1 MFSEALRL
9 SWIGA
14 VLLACCHFATAEDA
28 EENLLQKAA
37 QASARGDSGQATDVL
52 TEVITKNPKQSL
64 AFYLRGRE
72 NFRAGKIK
80 ESVSDLDKHVE
91 LATAKDPKAEAR
103 QWERG
108 ISYYYAG
115 EFEKGAKQFK
125 LYQTFHDQ
133 DVENS
138 TWRYL
143 CVARKDGVEMAR
155 KNLLPISDDRRVPM
169 MQIYDLYR
177 GKLKPEDVL
186 AAAEA
191 GEQTR
196 EPGKPKKEVEKPIK
210 EVGEPTK
217 EALNRQLFY
226 AHLYIG
232 LWHEAAG
239 EKELAKKHILESEKH
254 KIGHYMWDVAHVHAD
269 LLRSQE
275 KEKKKE

>member
-1 MFSEALRL
+1 MKSL
-9 SWIGA
+9 SPISKFCPSRGMLLFQMSC
-14 VLLACCHFATAEDA
+14 VLMLSGLCGLCFGEDA
-28 EENLLQKAA
+28 ENDLMQSAV
-37 QASARGDSGQATDVL
+37 QASARGDHEQAIGL
-52 TEVITKNPKQSL
+52 FTEVIAKNPKQSM
-64 AFYLRGRE
+64 AFYRRGCE

-91 LATAKDPKAEAR
+91 LDPKAESR

-115 EFEKGAKQFK
+115 QFEKGAKQFE

-143 CVARKDGVEMAR
+143 CVARSEGVAKAR
-155 KNLLPISDDRRVPM
+155 ENLLPISDDRRVPM

-177 GKLKPEDVL
+177 GKLKPTDVL
-186 AAAEA
+186 EAAEA
-191 GEQTR
+191 GE
-196 EPGKPKKEVEKPIK
+196 PSKA
-210 EVGEPTK
+210 
-217 EALNRQLFY
+217 ALNQQLFY

-239 EKELAKKHILESEKH
+239 EKELAKKHILQAEQH

-269 LLRSQE
+269 LLRAQDKKDE
-275 KEKKKE
+275 KPQKEPKKD

>member
-1 MFSEALRL
+1 MLKSLPRCWSLLLA
-9 SWIGA
+9 
-14 VLLACCHFATAEDA
+14 LLACNPLAVADDSEED
-28 EENLLQKAA
+28 LLQKAT
-37 QASARGDSGQATDVL
+37 QASARGDIEQAIGVL
-52 TEVITKNPKQSL
+52 TEVITKNPKQSV

-91 LATAKDPKAEAR
+91 LATADDAKAESR

-115 EFEKGAKQFK
+115 QFEKGAKQFE
-125 LYQTFHDQ
+125 LYQTYHDQ

-143 CVARKDGVEMAR
+143 CAARTDGVEKAR

-177 GKLKPEDVL
+177 GKLKPADVL

-191 GEQTR
+191 
-196 EPGKPKKEVEKPIK
+196 
-210 EVGEPTK
+210 GEPTK

-239 EKELAKKHILESEKH
+239 EKELAKKHILEAEKH

-269 LLRSQE
+269 LLRAQE
-275 KEKKKE
+275 KKVEKKDGKKG

>member
-1 MFSEALRL
+1 MFSDALRTG
-9 SWIGA
+9 WMCA
-14 VLLACCHFATAEDA
+14 VLLFCCHFAAAKDSEED
-28 EENLLQKAA
+28 LLQRAA
-37 QASARGDSGQATDVL
+37 QASARGESEQAIGVL
-52 TEVITKNPKQSL
+52 TEVLTRNPKQSL
-64 AFYLRGRE
+64 ACYLRGRE

-91 LATAKDPKAEAR
+91 LATALDPKAEAR

-115 EFEKGAKQFK
+115 EFEKGAKQFE

-143 CVARKDGVEMAR
+143 CVARTDGVEKAR

-177 GKLKPEDVL
+177 GKLKPADVL

-191 GEQTR
+191 GE
-196 EPGKPKKEVEKPIK
+196 
-210 EVGEPTK
+210 PTK
-217 EALNRQLFY
+217 GALNQQLFY
-226 AHLYIG
+226 ANLYIG

-239 EKELAKKHILESEKH
+239 EKDLAKKHILEAEKH
-254 KIGHYMWDVAHVHAD
+254 RIGHYMWDVAHVHAD
-269 LLRSQE
+269 LLRAEE
-275 KEKKKE
+275 KEVAK

>member
-1 MFSEALRL
+1 MLKALRTGCL
-9 SWIGA
+9 LA
-14 VLLACCHFATAEDA
+14 LLACNQLARAHDSEED
-28 EENLLQKAA
+28 LLQRAT
-37 QASARGDSGQATDVL
+37 QASARGDSDQAIGVL
-52 TEVITKNPKQSL
+52 TEVITKNPKQSI

-80 ESVSDLDKHVE
+80 ESVSDFDKHVD

-115 EFEKGAKQFK
+115 EFEKGARQFE
-125 LYQTFHDQ
+125 LYQTYHDQ

-143 CVARKDGVEMAR
+143 CVARTDGVEKAR
-155 KNLLPISDDRRVPM
+155 QNLLPISNDRRVPM

-177 GKLKPEDVL
+177 GKLKPADVL
-186 AAAEA
+186 AAAE
-191 GEQTR
+191 
-196 EPGKPKKEVEKPIK
+196 
-210 EVGEPTK
+210 VGEPTK
-217 EALNRQLFY
+217 GALNEHLFY

-239 EKELAKKHILESEKH
+239 EKDLAKKHILEAEKH

-269 LLRSQE
+269 LLRAQD
-275 KEKKKE
+275 KKVETKDRKKD

>member
-1 MFSEALRL
+1 MKLMIYKAWLSPILCVLALVLMAL
-9 SWIGA
+9 SWS
-14 VLLACCHFATAEDA
+14 FASADEA
-28 EENLLQKAA
+28 EEDLLQKASL
-37 QASARGDSGQATDVL
+37 ASARGDVEQAIGVL
-52 TEVITKNPKQSL
+52 TQVITKNPKQSL
-64 AFYLRGRE
+64 AYYLRGRE

-80 ESVSDLDKHVE
+80 ESVSDLDKHVA
-91 LATAKDPKAEAR
+91 LATALDPKAEAR

-115 EFEKGAKQFK
+115 EFEKGAKQFE

-143 CVARKDGVEMAR
+143 CVARKEGVEKAV

-177 GKLKPEDVL
+177 GKFKPADVL

-191 GEQTR
+191 GE
-196 EPGKPKKEVEKPIK
+196 
-210 EVGEPTK
+210 PTK
-217 EALNRQLFY
+217 EALNQRLFY

-239 EKELAKKHILESEKH
+239 EKDLAKKHILEAEKH

-269 LLRSQE
+269 LLRTPAKE
-275 KEKKKE
+275 EKKKE

>member
-1 MFSEALRL
+1 MFPKTFRAASAL
-9 SWIGA
+9 
-14 VLLACCHFATAEDA
+14 VLLALGTSLSHAADDSEED
-28 EENLLQKAA
+28 LLQRAA
-37 QASARGDSGQATDVL
+37 EASARGDLKKAIGVL
-52 TEVITKNPKQSL
+52 TEVIAKNPKHSL
-64 AFYLRGRE
+64 AHYLRGRE
-72 NFRAGKIK
+72 NFRAGNIK

-91 LATAKDPKAEAR
+91 LAIVEDQKAEAR

-115 EFEKGAKQFK
+115 EFEKGAKQFE

-143 CVARKDGVEMAR
+143 CVARKDGVEKAR
-155 KNLLPISDDRRVPM
+155 QNLLPISDDRRVPM

-177 GKLKPEDVL
+177 GKLKPADVL

-191 GEQTR
+191 GE
-196 EPGKPKKEVEKPIK
+196 PG
-210 EVGEPTK
+210 K

-239 EKELAKKHILESEKH
+239 ETELAKKHILEAEKH

-269 LLRSQE
+269 LLRADE
-275 KEKKKE
+275 NKAERAKKQ

>member
-1 MFSEALRL
+1 MEFRVFLTRIGLAAAILGCSGRL
-9 SWIGA
+9 A
-14 VLLACCHFATAEDA
+14 FPDDAEDT
-28 EENLLQKAA
+28 LMQKAV
-37 QASARGDSGQATDVL
+37 QASTLGDFEQATKVL
-52 TEVITKNPKQSL
+52 TEIIAKNPKHSM
-64 AFYLRGRE
+64 AFYRRGTV
-72 NFRAGKIK
+72 NFQAGKIK

-91 LATAKDPKAEAR
+91 LEVVDNPKAEAR

-115 EFEKGAKQFK
+115 EFEKGAKQFE
-125 LYQTFHDQ
+125 LYQTYHDQ

-143 CVARKDGVEMAR
+143 CVARKDGVEKAR
-155 KNLLPISDDRRVPM
+155 QNLLPISNDRRIPM

-177 GKLKPEDVL
+177 GKLQPAEVL

-191 GEQTR
+191 GEPSKT
-196 EPGKPKKEVEKPIK
+196 
-210 EVGEPTK
+210 
-217 EALNRQLFY
+217 ALNQQLFY

-239 EKELAKKHILESEKH
+239 EKELAKKHILEAEKH

-269 LLRSQE
+269 LLRAEDKKDAQE
-275 KEKKKE
+275 PKNSK